1 MNERLRHLP
10 KMDSLLETEDVR
22 RLLTIYRRDYIVE
35 TLRQLLDETRRHI
48 LEGSLEEFDLLD
60 LLERL
65 KQRLKPKHQLRPV
78 INATGVVIH
87 TNLGRSP
94 LSRRVMEHVTDLATG
109 YSNLEYDL
117 DQGKRGERYSHLAEY
132 FRRLTG
138 CEDVHIVNNN
148 ASAVMLVLHTLAKDK
163 QVIVSRGELVEIGGS
178 FRIPDIMSIS
188 RARLVE
194 VGTTN
199 RTHLA
204 DYQRAINSDTGLLMK
219 VHQSNFYIEGFTTEV
234 SSAEL
239 RRLADEYQLPLYE
252 DLGSG
257 YLVNIGLATQM
268 DDLRDLLQTVDLVSI
283 SGDKLLGGPQAGII
297 LGKAELIQKLK
308 KDQLTRALRVDKL
321 TLSALEAV
329 LIDYIERDPVA
340 EVPTLAFLSRDQS
353 DLYAQARRLQE
364 AISLPGVI
372 EDGQALVGG
381 GSLPRERLNSPKLV
395 IEVDS
400 ANQLEEYLRNYS
412 TPIISTIRDNKVL
425 IDVRCIREEEQLI
438 VIEALNSWRNA

>member
-10 KMDSLLETEDVR
+10 KMDTLLETDDVR
-22 RLLTIYRRDYIVE
+22 QLLTIYRRDYIVE
-35 TLRQLLDETRRHI
+35 TLRQLLDETRHHI
-48 LEGSLEEFDLLD
+48 LEGSLVEFELIDF
-60 LLERL
+60 LERL

-163 QVIVSRGELVEIGGS
+163 QVVVSRGELVEIGGS